1 MPQGAIGPKQPLSS
15 TEDRL
20 AMVQRA
26 QRMPM
31 NEGNQGN
38 ADHVVRV
45 SVICFNSSV
54 SRISVVFI
62 GMGPYLS
69 PAAGEIQLRYF
80 CFGLQSLI
88 DS

>member
-1 MPQGAIGPKQPLSS
+1 MQAVEQLERMPQGAIGPKQPLSS

-31 NEGNQGN
+31 NEANQAN

-45 SVICFNSSV
+45 SLVC
-54 SRISVVFI
+54 
-62 GMGPYLS
+62 LS
-69 PAAGEIQLRYF
+69 HLFQESCRPV
-80 CFGLQSLI
+80 
-88 DS
+88 